1 MTNNGNNNDKVCGE
15 NRNSRSRTDNMF
27 DRFNESKNKGMIKEP
42 KLPHRLK
49 WGDRTAARVD
59 EVDYLIDIR
68 VVGYT
73 SIKGLIIVEVHESV
87 ADEVGAWSIPEDSK
101 YRGLG
106 GGDVFMKK
114 PRAGAYYKYI
124 NLKNIVHEE
133 S

>member
-1 MTNNGNNNDKVCGE
+1 MT
-15 NRNSRSRTDNMF
+15 
-27 DRFNESKNKGMIKEP
+27 KEP
-42 KLPHRLK
+42 KLPYKLK

-59 EVDYLIDIR
+59 EVEYLIGIR

-73 SIKGLIIVEVHESV
+73 SLKDVIIVEVHESV

-114 PRAGAYYKYI
+114 PRAGAHYKYI
-124 NLKNIVHEE
+124 KLKNIVHEE